1 VTDVLIVGAGIA
13 GLAAA
18 AELQR
23 AGRRVRVVDS
33 RLPPPGGLAPDAGPI
48 AWLADNQMKGIS
60 VTPAVTIH
68 ATHAFS
74 VEHWNRDR
82 HESGRRLLDEAQEWL
97 GADVRAGAS

>member
-1 VTDVLIVGAGIA
+1 MTDVLIVGAGIA

-23 AGRRVRVVDS
+23 V
-33 RLPPPGGLAPDAGPI
+33 GPI